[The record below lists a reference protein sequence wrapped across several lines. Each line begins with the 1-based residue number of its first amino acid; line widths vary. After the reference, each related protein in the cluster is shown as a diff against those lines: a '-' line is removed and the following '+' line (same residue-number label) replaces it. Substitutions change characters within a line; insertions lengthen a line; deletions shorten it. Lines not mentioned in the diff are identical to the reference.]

1 MIIYVYRNELRK
13 KPYTITINMIY
24 YHQYFDEPWQAQH
37 MVWDLKSSSSYF
49 PQPPGKRSYQSHPSS
64 CLSNASP
71 LVLAQLGYSN
81 PSINGIEKLSYIL
94 NFIVKEITEEQ
105 FLSSNLCIYSFW
117 FQFKLTWKD
126 RISINPSIGGYKT
139 SIGFQNLLFHILDFF
154 SFQLCTEFILILKNH
169 VWWYQ
174 NTT

>member
-1 MIIYVYRNELRK
+1 
-13 KPYTITINMIY
+13 
-24 YHQYFDEPWQAQH
+24 

-94 NFIVKEITEEQ
+94 YFIVKEITEEQ
-105 FLSSNLCIYSFW
+105 FSYPQIYVSIHFDFSSNSLG
-117 FQFKLTWKD
+117 K
-126 RISINPSIGGYKT
+126 
-139 SIGFQNLLFHILDFF
+139 IGFL
-154 SFQLCTEFILILKNH
+154 
-169 VWWYQ
+169 
-174 NTT
+174 